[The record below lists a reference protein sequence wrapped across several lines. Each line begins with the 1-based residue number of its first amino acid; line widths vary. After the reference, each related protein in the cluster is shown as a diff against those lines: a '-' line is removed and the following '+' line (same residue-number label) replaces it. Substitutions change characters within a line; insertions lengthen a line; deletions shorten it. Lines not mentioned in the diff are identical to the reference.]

1 MGSGDALMA
10 DLARIESLTRQL
22 LDEFPPASTSR
33 EAFLVALYDAGLTW
47 VHHPVGLG
55 GVAGECDDQ
64 DRVFELLARAG
75 APNLRVESRLAY
87 SMGAPSVVAWGT
99 PEQQARYLRAIA
111 TGERWCQLF
120 SEPGAGSDLAAIDT
134 RATRDGDGWRVS
146 GQKVWTS
153 MATTSQRGMLLAR
166 TDPAQP
172 KHRGLTYF
180 VLDLTTPGVEIRP
193 LRQITGEAEFSEVY
207 LTDVWIPDTDRLGPI
222 DVGWKVAM
230 STLMN
235 ERDMFGTKATEP
247 GPVELALALYR
258 EHDRGD
264 QSLRSRVT
272 QLWLRGHVL
281 RLYAARAA
289 KHTGS
294 SPGPASSVSKV
305 GFAELNKSGYEL
317 CLDLVGDEALLYDT
331 YEADALTSPSGPGA
345 PRDTQ
350 RLFLRSRA
358 NSIEGG
364 TTEIMRNIIAE
375 RVLGLPAEPRADKD
389 LPYSSLRRG

>member
-1 MGSGDALMA
+1 MSAA
-10 DLARIESLTRQL
+10 DQVERLTRRL
-22 LDEFPPASTSR
+22 LERYPPQTTGR
-33 EAFLVALYDAGLTW
+33 TAFLTAQYDAGLTW
-47 VHHPVGLG
+47 VHHPAGRGGLG
-55 GVAGECDDQ
+55 GERDAQ
-64 DRVFELLARAG
+64 RRVFELLTAAG
-75 APNLRVESRLAY
+75 APNLQVESRLAY
-87 SMGAPSVVAWGT
+87 SMGAPSVLEWGSG
-99 PEQQARYLRAIA
+99 EQQERYLRAIA

-134 RATRDGDGWRVS
+134 RAVREQGGWRVT

-153 MATTSQRGMLLAR
+153 MAASSQRGMLLAR

-180 VLDLTTPGVEIRP
+180 VLDLATPGVEIRP

-207 LTDVWIPDTDRLGPI
+207 LTDVLIPDTDRLGPI
-222 DVGWKVAM
+222 NAGWKVAM

-235 ERDMFGTKATEP
+235 ERDMFGTKATES

-258 EHDRGD
+258 ERAGGD
-264 QSLRSRVT
+264 PDLRTRMVR
-272 QLWLRGHVL
+272 LWLRGHVL

-289 KHTGS
+289 RRSTGT
-294 SPGPASSVSKV
+294 PGPQSSVSKV
-305 GFAELNKSGYEL
+305 GFAELNKDGYEL
-317 CLDLVGDEALLYDT
+317 CLDLLGDEALLYDT
-331 YEADALTSPSGPGA
+331 YEPDELTAPSGAGA
-345 PRDTQ
+345 SQDPR

-364 TTEIMRNIIAE
+364 TTEIMRNILAE
-375 RVLGLPAEPRADKD
+375 RVLGLPAEPRVDKD

>member
-1 MGSGDALMA
+1 MGAGLLPGPMSPEERVEALTHRLLA
-10 DLARIESLTRQL
+10 DH
-22 LDEFPPASTSR
+22 PPAATDR
-33 EAFLVALYDAGLTW
+33 ARFLAAQYDAGLTW
-47 VHHPVGLG
+47 VHHPVGHG
-55 GVAGECDDQ
+55 GIGVERDLQ
-64 DRVFELLARAG
+64 RRVFELLTSAG
-75 APNLRVESRLAY
+75 APNLQVESRLAY

-99 PEQQARYLRAIA
+99 AEQRERYLRAIA

-134 RATRDGDGWRVS
+134 RAVRENGGWRVT

-153 MATTSQRGMLLAR
+153 MATSSQRGMLLAR

-180 VLDLTTPGVEIRP
+180 VLDLTAPGVEIRP

-207 LTDVWIPDTDRLGPI
+207 LTDVWIPDADRLGPV
-222 DVGWKVAM
+222 DAGWKVAM

-235 ERDMFGTKATEP
+235 ERDMFGTKATES

-258 EHDRGD
+258 ERAGD
-264 QSLRSRVT
+264 DPALRSRMAR
-272 QLWLRGHVL
+272 LWLRGHVL

-289 KHTGS
+289 RRAGGA
-294 SPGPASSVSKV
+294 PGPESSVSKV
-305 GFAELNKSGYEL
+305 GFAELNKAGYEL
-317 CLDLVGDEALLYDT
+317 CLDLLGDEALLYDT
-331 YEADALTSPSGPGA
+331 YEPSGGA
-345 PRDTQ
+345 SRDPR

-364 TTEIMRNIIAE
+364 TTEIMRNILAE
-375 RVLGLPAEPRADKD
+375 RVLGLPAEPRVDKD